1 MAEEFADVKEVTGA
15 AAEID
20 NAHRRGAV
28 EPKVLR
34 TLDVDLD
41 PINDV
46 LETIDPRRAWPIRVC
61 SRNFSNCARSR
72 VSRMGRRL
80 TGCVRRLRCSN
91 ALANRSGESNF

>member
-34 TLDVDLD
+34 ALDVDLD

-46 LETIDPRRAWPIRVC
+46 LETIDPGRAWPIRVL
-61 SRNFSNCARSR
+61 FAQLFELCAIKGVENGTPVDGMRPTTEMFER
-72 VSRMGRRL
+72 
-80 TGCVRRLRCSN
+80 
-91 ALANRSGESNF
+91 AGE